1 MDLLFIKYINYIIC
15 WFWFI
20 FIILVGL
27 LSILNK
33 LYGNIFVYLFLEV
46 YENFGF
52 LIGDMGGWNI
62 LVFYYLFVIIKLICS
77 FMKWNLVD
85 L

>member
-1 MDLLFIKYINYIIC
+1 ML
-15 WFWFI
+15 

-27 LSILNK
+27 LSIWNK

>member
-1 MDLLFIKYINYIIC
+1 MCVDFLFIKYIKYIIC

-62 LVFYYLFVIIKLICS
+62 LIFY
-77 FMKWNLVD
+77 
-85 L
+85 